1 MTTNPAEES
10 GVTKSLPRAVR
21 PGDVVAVA
29 GRHVGDRG
37 RTGEILEILG
47 DDLHPH
53 YRVRWEDDRETILY
67 PGEGMT
73 IHRLRSPA
81 SGSEQ

>member
-1 MTTNPAEES
+1 MTTKPAQES
-10 GVTKSLPRAVR
+10 RVTKCLSQAVR
-21 PGDVVAVA
+21 PGNVVAVA

-37 RTGEILEILG
+37 RTGEILEVLG

-67 PGEGMT
+67 PGEGTT
-73 IHRLRSPA
+73 IHRRRSPA